1 MAGVVFAKLARPKS
15 RTHTVQFSKN
25 AVITQRN
32 NQWWLMFR
40 VCNMR
45 KSHLIEAHLRAQL
58 IHHRKKTAEGEELS
72 FECQE
77 LPITTQHTF
86 DEGWFE
92 TQSPFLHC
100 ILSAMG
106 PFTYDVTT
114 QSGPEN

>member
-25 AVITQRN
+25 AIITQRN

-92 TQSPFLHC
+92 TQSLFLQ
-100 ILSAMG
+100 
-106 PFTYDVTT
+106 D
-114 QSGPEN
+114 